1 MSRKMKMQQHLTSSW
16 EYNKK
21 PHLRMCA
28 LHIREMYYKLLFMS
42 TASPGNEELWTGL
55 DTAPVLCNP
64 GSRLQGKSR
73 EPKACP

>member
-1 MSRKMKMQQHLTSSW
+1 MSRKMKMQQPLTSSW
-16 EYNKK
+16 KYNK
-21 PHLRMCA
+21 RMCA

-42 TASPGNEELWTGL
+42 TASPGNEGLWTGL